1 MTEILPIELH
11 DARPDD
17 DIVAA
22 RIWWRCDRDEEA
34 GPLPDEPLAWE
45 HLRHLRVSG
54 RMVIATT
61 TDGEPVGFGGV
72 VERNGITRLADLF
85 IDPDHQGRGVG
96 QALLREVLGDAAVLT
111 TSASAD
117 PRALPLYTRA
127 GMRPLWP
134 YHFLVGDPRKVE
146 VPETTRVEPASREEL
161 VAIDTEATGFERSI
175 DHEYYEV
182 GCRAQ
187 GLRIVVADRAIG
199 VANREPPQ
207 PWAPTR
213 WILLTL
219 AVIAG
224 FESGDG
230 VRAALAHAG
239 AQGADRLFTAIG
251 GPNPVLASL
260 LESGFVIP
268 EQDIYMAT
276 SPDITDP
283 LRHHPHPGFG

>member
-1 MTEILPIELH
+1 MTERLPIQLH
-11 DARPDD
+11 DAGPDD

-22 RIWWRCDRDEEA
+22 RIWWRCDRDEED
-34 GPLPDEPLAWE
+34 GPLPDDPLAWE

-61 TDGEPVGFGGV
+61 DGEPVGFGGV
-72 VERNGITRLADLF
+72 VERSGVTRLADLF
-85 IDPDHQGRGVG
+85 VDPDHQGRGVG
-96 QALLREVLGDAAVLT
+96 RALLREVLGDATVLT
-111 TSASAD
+111 TSASTD
-117 PRALPLYTRA
+117 PRALPLYARA

-134 YHFLVGDPRKVE
+134 CHFLAGDPRKVAASPS
-146 VPETTRVEPASREEL
+146 VRVEPADRDEL
-161 VAIDTEATGFERSI
+161 VAIDTEATGFVRPI
-175 DHEYYEV
+175 DHEYYQV

-187 GLRIVVADRAIG
+187 GLRIMAGNRAIG
-199 VANREPPQ
+199 FAYLEPPQ
-207 PWAPTR
+207 SWAPTR

-219 AVIAG
+219 AVVAG

-230 VRAALAHAG
+230 VRAAVAHAG
-239 AQGADRLFTAIG
+239 AQGADRLFAAVG
-251 GPNPVLASL
+251 GPNPVLGPL
-260 LESGFVIP
+260 LEAGFVIP